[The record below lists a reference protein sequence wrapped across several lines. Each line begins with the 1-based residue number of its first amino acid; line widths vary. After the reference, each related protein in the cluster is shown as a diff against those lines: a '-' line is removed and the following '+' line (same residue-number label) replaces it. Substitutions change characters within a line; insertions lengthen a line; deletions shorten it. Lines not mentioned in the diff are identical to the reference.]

1 LSEEDDDLIARCLKK
16 DAAAEYQLYQRY
28 ARRMFG
34 FCLRYAVNESEAE
47 EILQLGFIRVFTRLD
62 QFQPEKSLDAWVNRI
77 FITTTINYHVKNL
90 KFAREVELSEAEEY
104 SLVEENVISGI
115 SAREMLSAIQS
126 LPVSYRTIFNM
137 YVIENYDH
145 NEISRMLGITV
156 GTSKSQLKRA
166 KAAVRRRLR
175 EHEQRYYTGE

>member
-1 LSEEDDDLIARCLKK
+1 V
-16 DAAAEYQLYQRY
+16 Q
-28 ARRMFG
+28 
-34 FCLRYAVNESEAE
+34 
-47 EILQLGFIRVFTRLD
+47 
-62 QFQPEKSLDAWVNRI
+62 RI
-77 FITTTINYHVKNL
+77 FITTAINYHVKNL
-90 KFAREVELSEAEEY
+90 KFSREVELSEAEEY
-104 SLVEENVISGI
+104 SLVEENIISGI
-115 SAREMLSAIQS
+115 SAREMLSVIQG

-175 EHEQRYYTGE
+175 EHEQRYNNGE